1 MVIRS
6 LFQAAKE
13 QNADIMVRLDSDGQH
28 DPDPIPWLIE
38 PIEKWRSDLVI
49 GSRFLSEVDKEK
61 IPKYRTFRLQ
71 V

>member
-1 MVIRS
+1 MEIRS

-13 QNADIMVRLDSDGQH
+13 QNADIMVTLDLDGQH
-28 DPDPIPWLIE
+28 DPDQIPCLIE
-38 PIEKWRSDLVI
+38 PIVKWRSDLVI